1 MRAPTPAVAALLAAA
16 LATAPVARADDL
28 TPRKQ
33 ALLLVRVLVYDRN
46 LTARVH
52 GVVRVAVAFRPGD
65 RRSEERRD
73 EMVSAL
79 EEVSREVVAL
89 GLPIEAVAVPYHDA
103 ADFEARLARHAP
115 ACLFVCSGLD
125 GAVKEIATGARRR
138 RVLSVTGSREMA
150 EAGLAV
156 ALVNRGR
163 RAGVV
168 VNVPAAKA
176 EGADL
181 DAALL
186 GIAEVLGSGTLQG
199 PAGAGSDLPRLSGAS
214 RGGPR

>member
-1 MRAPTPAVAALLAAA
+1 MRARTPVIAALLAAS
-16 LATAPVARADDL
+16 LATAAAARAEDL

-33 ALLLVRVLVYDRN
+33 ALLLVRILVYDRN
-46 LTARVH
+46 LTSRSH

-65 RRSEERRD
+65 RASEERRD
-73 EMVSAL
+73 GMVSAL

-89 GLPIEAVAVPYHDA
+89 GLPIDVVAVPYHDG
-103 ADFEARLARHAP
+103 ADFEARLARDAP
-115 ACLFVCSGLD
+115 ASVFVCPGLD
-125 GAVKEIATGARRR
+125 GAVKEITRASQRR
-138 RVLSVTGSREMA
+138 RVLSMTGSREMA

-156 ALVNRGR
+156 ALVNRGL

-186 GIAEVLGSGTLQG
+186 GIAEVLG
-199 PAGAGSDLPRLSGAS
+199 P
-214 RGGPR
+214 

>member
-1 MRAPTPAVAALLAAA
+1 MRARLVALVALLAASA
-16 LATAPVARADDL
+16 AAAPARADDL

-46 LTARVH
+46 LGARAH

-73 EMVSAL
+73 EMVAAL

-89 GLPIEAVAVPYHDA
+89 GLPIAVAALPYHDA
-103 ADFEARLARHAP
+103 GDFESRLERQPP
-115 ACLFVCSGLD
+115 ACVFVEASLES
-125 GAVKEIATGARRR
+125 AVKDIARVAQHRH
-138 RVLSVTGSREMA
+138 VLSIAGSREMA
-150 EAGLAV
+150 AAGVAI

-168 VNVPAAKA
+168 VNLPVAKA

-186 GIAEVLGSGTLQG
+186 AIADVI
-199 PAGAGSDLPRLSGAS
+199 
-214 RGGPR
+214 